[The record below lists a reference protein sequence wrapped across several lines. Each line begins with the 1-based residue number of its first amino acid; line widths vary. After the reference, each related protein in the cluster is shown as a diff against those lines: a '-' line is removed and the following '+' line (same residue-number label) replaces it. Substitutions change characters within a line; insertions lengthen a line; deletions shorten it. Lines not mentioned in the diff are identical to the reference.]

1 MSNNLK
7 IKQSEFININISC
20 LSPAICKIVNVT
32 NWRGKLKIIFCK
44 KINKFVNVAKFSS
57 EFQSVIL
64 LFFINM
70 IIIFFF
76 TICIYRR
83 LLPAICSTIRTDL
96 RLTNW
101 EPLVPALSVAQLC
114 PLINMYCMSQAD
126 AWTTHAVF
134 S

>member
-1 MSNNLK
+1 MSLK
-7 IKQSEFININISC
+7 IKRSEFININISC

-44 KINKFVNVAKFSS
+44 KKINKFVNVAKFSS

-70 IIIFFF
+70 IIIICF

-83 LLPAICSTIRTDL
+83 LLPAIRSTIRTDL

-101 EPLVPALSVAQLC
+101 EPLVPALMQLC
-114 PLINMYCMSQAD
+114 PLINMYVSGGCINNACCFFI
-126 AWTTHAVF
+126 T
-134 S
+134 